1 MESYEILKVAM
12 AQRGIKSI
20 AAEIG
25 LSESL
30 LYKWSQE
37 PGEGTDTDKSG
48 VKNPLDRTLEL
59 YQLTNDLHLIH
70 WLCERAGGFF
80 VRNPQGIPH
89 DNVDAAVFHDTQDMI
104 RAFSELLNQVSDA
117 IDNGDGVD
125 DKEAKHIRREWE
137 GLKRI
142 AETFTHSCEKGRYH
156 KKGMAPRKPLQK

>member
-1 MESYEILKVAM
+1 MESYEILKQAM

-59 YQLTNDLHLIH
+59 YQLTHDIHLIH

-80 VRNPQGIPH
+80 VPNLHSVPH
-89 DNVDAAVFHDTQDMI
+89 DDVDAAVFRDTQEMI

-156 KKGMAPRKPLQK
+156 KKGLLPRKPTK